1 MLAFQLTQNPTATAS
16 VTLSIDPQRDDLID
30 ALGHLVMNVQNTPP
44 TAPIA
49 DPPTSVNQWKY
60 QPNVVEQFN
69 FMSVPGLKVN
79 MDSKEPIDFF
89 KLFVTGELINTMV
102 LETKKYP
109 EQEIKNPF
117 RKSPRLKDWKAIN
130 AGDMRNFLGIILH
143 MGCVKLPSFEH
154 HWSKNEL
161 YGFRVFSEVML
172 QNKFQLMLRFWH
184 FVDNKT
190 SPGGHLCKIMPLVVQ
205 LNNKMAT
212 IYIPDR
218 KLSIDE
224 SMMLWRKHLI
234 FRQYIKNKKHKYSF
248 KFYDLCE
255 SDDIAMNVKIY
266 SGEPSPDIHS
276 LSQTGAIVF
285 DIMENLLGKS
295 YQLYTDNFYNSFELA
310 KYMFK

>member
-1 MLAFQLTQNPTATAS
+1 MTLKLETHIQLAHVGLAFQPTRNPTATAS
-16 VTLSIDPQRDDLID
+16 VTLLIDPQRDDLID
-30 ALGHLVMNVQNTPP
+30 TLGHLVMNLQNTPP

-49 DPPTSVNQWKY
+49 DPPTITNQWKD

-69 FMSVPGLKVN
+69 FMDVPGLKVN
-79 MDSKEPIDFF
+79 MNSKEPIDFF

-117 RKSPRLKDWKAIN
+117 RKSPHLKDWKAIT
-130 AGDMRNFLGIILH
+130 ADDMRNFLGIILH

-161 YGFRVFSEVML
+161 CGFRVFSKVML

-184 FVDNKT
+184 VGDNEH
-190 SPGGHLCKIMPLVVQ
+190 SPGGRLSKIMPLVVQ

-212 IYIPDR
+212 IYTLDR

-224 SMMLWRKHLI
+224 SIMLWRRHLI
-234 FRQYIKNKKHKYSF
+234 FRQ
-248 KFYDLCE
+248 
-255 SDDIAMNVKIY
+255 
-266 SGEPSPDIHS
+266 
-276 LSQTGAIVF
+276 
-285 DIMENLLGKS
+285 
-295 YQLYTDNFYNSFELA
+295 
-310 KYMFK
+310 